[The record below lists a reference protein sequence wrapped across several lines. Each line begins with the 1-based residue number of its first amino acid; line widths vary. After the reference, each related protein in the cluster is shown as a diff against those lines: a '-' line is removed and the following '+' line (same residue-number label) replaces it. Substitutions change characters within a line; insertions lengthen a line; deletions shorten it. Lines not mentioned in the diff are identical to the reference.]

1 MLLIFI
7 IYLLATKGSTKTFH
21 FLAFMMAMGNT
32 YGVVLIILLMGNG
45 LVALPRRLWRMGNS
59 TTELQRLYVM
69 VTCCFFFFSIF
80 KDLIS
85 LFDISLMIGYI
96 CRISFS

>member
-7 IYLLATKGSTKTFH
+7 IYMLATKGSAQTFH

-45 LVALPRRLWRMGNS
+45 LVALPRRLWRKGNS
-59 TTELQRLYVM
+59 QYELTRLYVM
-69 VTCCFFFFSIF
+69 VRLFSIVEV
-80 KDLIS
+80 KR
-85 LFDISLMIGYI
+85 
-96 CRISFS
+96 CRLYLLNPLSMMLDSN